1 MSDIQNNTLEID
13 YQKLGEETA
22 RAALYA
28 HENEAARLSATIP
41 DDLLNH
47 PNGLYRPP
55 APDSMPPAQ
64 LLEKTRAVV
73 ARANSELARR
83 AQVAEAE
90 REDREWGKAQK
101 AELELKATL
110 GLPGGQALPDTFKST
125 ELAQW
130 EAYLKANP
138 NKVGEFAKEHAKRA
152 AAARVATPQRPTF
165 L

>member
-1 MSDIQNNTLEID
+1 MSDTQNNTPEID
-13 YQKLGEETA
+13 YHAL
-22 RAALYA
+22 AAAQYDFPT
-28 HENEAARLSATIP
+28 NEAARLSSTIP
-41 DDLLNH
+41 DALLDH

-55 APDSMPPAQ
+55 TSQTHPELSPEAR
-64 LLEKTRAVV
+64 LEKTRAVV
-73 ARANSELARR
+73 ARVEAELERR

-110 GLPGGQALPDTFKST
+110 GLPGGQPLPDTFKKT

-130 EAYLKANP
+130 AAYLKANP